1 MSEELSSRFRDDK
14 AGVEGSTTLVDV
26 PDDNGEDDEEDN
38 DDDGDD
44 NDDIDD
50 AALPP
55 ISTTAGT
62 RSTSPILPLG

>member
-38 DDDGDD
+38 DD
-44 NDDIDD
+44 IDD
-50 AALPP
+50 AELPP